1 MAEPSIASLFDLS
14 GQVAV
19 ITGSGKGIGAGI
31 ATTLAAAGAT
41 VVVSSRTAADC
52 EAVVAEIRA
61 AGGRASV
68 CRADVTVDGDLEALA
83 QHAVDQHGGLHIWVN
98 NAGGSP
104 GRGPLVEM
112 DRERWD
118 RSLALNLTSVWAG
131 TKAAATHMSE
141 GTIVNISSRTSWGAV
156 VNNGHYAA
164 AKAGVNSLTQTLSKE
179 LAPRIRVN
187 AVAPGAVPTE
197 IFFEVLKLTP
207 EDLPRYAKDTG
218 VPLERLGTP
227 LDIAAAVLFLASPAS
242 GWMTGET
249 LNVSGG
255 RVVGTG

>member
-1 MAEPSIASLFDLS
+1 MAGPAELFDLS

-19 ITGSGKGIGAGI
+19 VTGSGKGIGAGI

-41 VVVSSRTAADC
+41 VVVSARTAADLDL
-52 EAVVAEIRA
+52 VVAEIVA
-61 AGGRASV
+61 TGGCASAQV
-68 CRADVTVDGDLEALA
+68 ADVTIDSDLEALA
-83 QHAVDQHGGLHIWVN
+83 AAAVRAYGRLDIWVN

-104 GRGPLVEM
+104 GRARLVEL

-118 RSLALNLTSVWAG
+118 RALALNLTSVWAG
-131 TKAAATHMSE
+131 TRAAVAHMDRGS
-141 GTIVNISSRTSWGAV
+141 IVNVSSRTAWGAV

-164 AKAGVNSLTQTLSKE
+164 AKAGVNSLTQTLSRE
-179 LAPRIRVN
+179 LAPAIRVN
-187 AVAPGAVPTE
+187 GVAPGAVPTE
-197 IFFEVLKLTP
+197 IFYEVLGLTP
-207 EDLPRYAKDTG
+207 DDLPQYARETG

-227 LDIAAAVLFLASPAS
+227 LDIAAAVLYLASPAS
-242 GWMTGET
+242 AWMTGET

>member
-1 MAEPSIASLFDLS
+1 MINELFDL
-14 GQVAV
+14 GGKVAV
-19 ITGSGKGIGAGI
+19 VTGSGKGIGAGI
-31 ATTLAAAGAT
+31 ATTLADAGAS
-41 VVVSSRTAADC
+41 VVVSSRTASDL
-52 EAVVAEIRA
+52 EAVVGQIEA
-61 AGGRASV
+61 AGGRAV
-68 CRADVTVDGDLEALA
+68 AQVADVTVDSDLEALA
-83 QHAVDQHGGLHIWVN
+83 QCAVDTFGRLDIWVN

-118 RSLALNLTSVWAG
+118 RALALNLTSVWAG
-131 TKAAATHMSE
+131 TAAAAARMDT

-164 AKAGVNSLTQTLSKE
+164 AKAGVNSLTQTFSKE

-207 EDLPRYAKDTG
+207 EDLPRYAKETG